1 MGAGEWSPTHGKA
14 FVMIDTPP
22 KLVTVGV
29 IASELGVSVD
39 RVCRVLRVRSHIRPR
54 AFAGNIRLFDNTAIA
69 QLRYEIN
76 GIDARREAR
85 RRSDA

>member
-1 MGAGEWSPTHGKA
+1 
-14 FVMIDTPP
+14 MIDTPP

-29 IASELGVSVD
+29 IASELGVPVD
-39 RVCRVLRVRSHIRPR
+39 RVCRVLRVRPHIRPR
-54 AFAGNIRLFDNTAIA
+54 ACAGNIRLFDNAAIA

-85 RRSDA
+85 RRPRA